1 MRGAVCVGNL
11 WAVSKHQRDS
21 RNRNPRGVGAGDKGN
36 RKTCGQGR
44 DTDKGEVVKMF
55 IVGVIAAAI
64 VVLLELYGVSV
75 FLALIVKE
83 HRWYRWRKQFE
94 EDENDDS
101 DERGF

>member
-64 VVLLELYGVSV
+64 VVVTALYLVSI
-75 FLALIVKE
+75 FIALVIDDYKWQKE
-83 HRWYRWRKQFE
+83 IEKRAKE
-94 EDENDDS
+94 EE
-101 DERGF
+101 

>member
-1 MRGAVCVGNL
+1 ML
-11 WAVSKHQRDS
+11 FI
-21 RNRNPRGVGAGDKGN
+21 AG
-36 RKTCGQGR
+36 
-44 DTDKGEVVKMF
+44 
-55 IVGVIAAAI
+55 IIAAAI